1 MSLAGQTEFSHNQMI
16 DFIIKA
22 NRNAEAISFFFFF
35 PMLRFS
41 PMQCVSYAMEC
52 VSEAE
57 ENCCLPQSHDQ
68 LFYDER
74 KQRTSLSSLCL
85 VMEVTKQS

>member
-35 PMLRFS
+35 QCLDFLLCNVSPMLWN
-41 PMQCVSYAMEC
+41 VL
-52 VSEAE
+52 V
-57 ENCCLPQSHDQ
+57 
-68 LFYDER
+68 
-74 KQRTSLSSLCL
+74 KQRKTVACHNHMINCFMMRENREPVCHPS
-85 VMEVTKQS
+85 V